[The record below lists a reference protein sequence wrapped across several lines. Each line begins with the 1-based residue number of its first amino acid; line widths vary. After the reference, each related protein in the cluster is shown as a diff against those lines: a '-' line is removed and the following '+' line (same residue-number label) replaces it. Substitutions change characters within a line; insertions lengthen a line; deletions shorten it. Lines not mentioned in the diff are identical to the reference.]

1 MSLIKCPGCNS
12 HISELETNCPN
23 CEFPITEEMVLRIR
37 EEERKEREGKLN
49 PKKNYSIM
57 SSWMAYR

>member
-12 HISELETNCPN
+12 QISELETNCPN

-37 EEERKEREGKLN
+37 DEEQKEPEGKLDL
-49 PKKNYSIM
+49 KKSSFM